1 MLNMVVCRVTAR
13 LENVKITEYIK
24 RNIVFNSKRLAFT
37 AYVMRCFHV
46 CCMNLKVKLTVYDN
60 WTASTGD

>member
-1 MLNMVVCRVTAR
+1 M
-13 LENVKITEYIK
+13 K

-46 CCMNLKVKLTVYDN
+46 CCMNLKVKLMIIGQLVLVTEM
-60 WTASTGD
+60 